1 VKTLI
6 RRDVDDIWRY
16 TQEPNLHELWD
27 LRFSAIEYLPRESD
41 QVPQRFRYTT
51 RIGFGLRIEGE
62 GESAGNREDSTGSR
76 TSALKFRSADPK
88 SLIREGS
95 GYWRYIPVE
104 SGTRFLTWY
113 DYEVRFGVCGRVI
126 DRLLFRPLLG
136 WATAWS
142 FDRLRLW
149 MESGVAPRHAS
160 RFFVIHA
167 LARAGIAF
175 VWFWQGLVPKLLWR
189 HADEQAMIVAA
200 GLPIG
205 IIPLIGAAEV
215 IVAVIALLFWRWRG
229 FFVLNVLAMAGALIA
244 VGVQAPGF
252 LVSAFNAVTLNL
264 CVAVLA
270 IIGHLASHELPS
282 ATRCLRRAAKEA
294 E

>member
-1 VKTLI
+1 
-6 RRDVDDIWRY
+6 
-16 TQEPNLHELWD
+16 
-27 LRFSAIEYLPRESD
+27 
-41 QVPQRFRYTT
+41 
-51 RIGFGLRIEGE
+51 
-62 GESAGNREDSTGSR
+62 
-76 TSALKFRSADPK
+76 
-88 SLIREGS
+88 
-95 GYWRYIPVE
+95 
-104 SGTRFLTWY
+104 
-113 DYEVRFGVCGRVI
+113 
-126 DRLLFRPLLG
+126 
-136 WATAWS
+136 
-142 FDRLRLW
+142 
-149 MESGVAPRHAS
+149 VAPRHAS